1 MVHLSLSLFVA
12 VSLWAIYGII
22 KILNIPAL
30 GPDPKSELENGLAL
44 PEEIGQPCEN

>member
-30 GPDPKSELENGLAL
+30 GPDPKSEPENGLAL
-44 PEEIGQPCEN
+44 PKEIGQQSEN